1 MTDGPRK
8 IKTAILISGRGN
20 NMAALIQAALAKDYP
35 AEIVLVI
42 SNNPEAKGLDRARS
56 ANIPTHIVATRAYP
70 DRYIFEEAIDSALRK
85 AGVELVCLAGFMK
98 ILSGAFL
105 RQWPGRVI
113 NIHPSLL
120 PKFRGLHTHEQA
132 LVAGARLHGCTVH
145 LVTEELDAGPI
156 ISQIAVPVLVEDTPE
171 TLAERVM
178 EEEIRLY
185 PKALARVA
193 TNLQKG
199 RPPL

>member
-1 MTDGPRK
+1 LTDAPRK

-20 NMAALIQAALAKDYP
+20 NMSALIQAAHAKDFP

-42 SNNPEAKGLDRARS
+42 SNEPEAKGLERAKS
-56 ANIPTHIVATRAYP
+56 VGIPTLVVASKAYP
-70 DRYIFEEAIDSALRK
+70 DRYIFEEAIDSALRRSN
-85 AGVELVCLAGFMK
+85 VELVCLAGFMK
-98 ILSGAFL
+98 ILSGALL
-105 RQWPGRVI
+105 RQWPGRVL

-132 LVAGARLHGCTVH
+132 LVAGAKLHGCTVH

-156 ISQIAVPVLVEDTPE
+156 IAQASVPVLSNDTPE
-171 TLAERVM
+171 TLADRVM
-178 EEEIRLY
+178 AEEVRLY

-199 RPPL
+199 RPAV

>member
-1 MTDGPRK
+1 MSDTPRK

-20 NMAALIQAALAKDYP
+20 NMAAIIEAAARPDYP

-42 SNNPEAKGLDRARS
+42 SNEPEAKGLERARN
-56 ANIPTHIVATRAYP
+56 AGIATHVVASKAYP
-70 DRYIFEEAIDSALRK
+70 DRYVFEEAIDAALRK
-85 AGVELVCLAGFMK
+85 AEVELVCLAGFMK

-132 LVAGARLHGCTVH
+132 LVAGAKLHGCTVH

-156 ISQIAVPVLVEDTPE
+156 IAQTAVPILIDDTPDI
-171 TLAERVM
+171 LAERVM
-178 EEEIRLY
+178 TEEVRLY
-185 PKALARVA
+185 PKALARLA
-193 TNLQKG
+193 TNMQKG
-199 RPPL
+199 RPAL

>member
-1 MTDGPRK
+1 MTEAPRK

-20 NMAALIQAALAKDYP
+20 NMSALIQAAHAKDFP

-42 SNNPEAKGLDRARS
+42 SNEPEAKGLERAK
-56 ANIPTHIVATRAYP
+56 AVGIPTLVIASKAYP
-70 DRYIFEEAIDSALRK
+70 DRYIFEEAIDSALRRSN
-85 AGVELVCLAGFMK
+85 VELVCLAGFMK
-98 ILSGAFL
+98 ILSGALL
-105 RQWPGRVI
+105 RQWPDRVL

-132 LVAGARLHGCTVH
+132 LVAGAKLHGCTVH

-156 ISQIAVPVLVEDTPE
+156 IAQASVPVLSHDTPE
-171 TLAERVM
+171 TLADRVM
-178 EEEIRLY
+178 AEEVRLY

-199 RPPL
+199 RPAV

>member
-1 MTDGPRK
+1 MTEAKRK

-20 NMAALIQAALAKDYP
+20 NMAALIEAALAKDYP

-42 SNNPEAKGLDRARS
+42 ANDPEAKGLERAKS
-56 ANIPTHIVATRAYP
+56 ANIPTHVVATRAYP

-105 RQWPGRVI
+105 RQWPTRVL

-132 LVAGARLHGCTVH
+132 LQSGAKLHGCTVH

-156 ISQIAVPVLVEDTPE
+156 IAQVAVPVLTDDTPE

-178 EEEIRLY
+178 HEEIRLY

-193 TNLQKG
+193 ANLQKG
-199 RPPL
+199 RPAV